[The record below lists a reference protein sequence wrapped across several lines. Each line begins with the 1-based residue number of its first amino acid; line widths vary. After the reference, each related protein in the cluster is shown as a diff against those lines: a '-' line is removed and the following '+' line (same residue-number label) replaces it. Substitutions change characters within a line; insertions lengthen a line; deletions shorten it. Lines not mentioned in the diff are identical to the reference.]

1 MARDPKNVWQ
11 HTPKQIQG
19 KVVKFI
25 SIPEQFAPFAKRLG
39 LLDEAED
46 LIDRDNFG
54 LDDDEDEDEDEGKD
68 ENQAVAED
76 EDEDGEEESGGDE
89 DEEESGEE
97 SGEEEEAE
105 DSSDDE

>member
-54 LDDDEDEDEDEGKD
+54 LDDDEDEDKDEGKD
-68 ENQAVAED
+68 EAVAED
-76 EDEDGEEESGGDE
+76 EDEDGEEESGDDE